1 MSIYP
6 VNPIVTTKRPTT
18 RSAPVP
24 TPAQRCGT
32 GLPLCNPGSCCSQW
46 GYCGSTIDYCNAQS
60 MYPMVPFPKPTTP
73 APTVLKIAPA
83 AQACGTSLPLC
94 PVGSCCSQWGF
105 CGTTSDYCNSAS
117 VYQAVTTPRAD
128 GRCGLAF
135 GNAGCAS
142 DQCCSPYGY
151 CGSGSQYC
159 STAPPVPAA
168 AQQSSIASLIP
179 ESVFDSLLSTSTTC
193 EGHGVYTYSAFI
205 QAASA
210 FPLFGNQGTLQNR
223 LTDIAGFLAHAVH
236 ESGSF
241 CYVNELGY
249 TTPATYCS
257 QTPQWPCY
265 PSANYHGR
273 GPLQLSWNFNYIAF
287 GQTLTSAQSVQLY
300 QNPDM
305 LSSSPDLL
313 FRSAL
318 WFYMTPQS
326 PKDSMHNVLIQ
337 SPPQFGQSISI
348 INGGLECNGNNPAQA
363 QDRITQF
370 KRICQ
375 LLGCDPG
382 PYLTC

>member
-1 MSIYP
+1 
-6 VNPIVTTKRPTT
+6 
-18 RSAPVP
+18 
-24 TPAQRCGT
+24 
-32 GLPLCNPGSCCSQW
+32 
-46 GYCGSTIDYCNAQS
+46 
-60 MYPMVPFPKPTTP
+60 MVPFPKPTTP

-128 GRCGLAF
+128 
-135 GNAGCAS
+135 
-142 DQCCSPYGY
+142 
-151 CGSGSQYC
+151 
-159 STAPPVPAA
+159 